1 MSNIDILRS
10 VDDLLSF
17 RTQDLL
23 LLANSLGV
31 STNDDI
37 LIVAEK
43 IAKKLLKKASMPSL
57 SFELFQEIEKFMNVR
72 IRMCAIIGGLTNSEI
87 DALINAVSGTNI
99 PQVSK
104 LFNLQRNN
112 NYSELRKELCD
123 VFEKNISNKNVY
135 NKFIEQIGEKFIKS
149 LNHNDKQLVKSI
161 ALPDILEKRENVASA
176 LDELPEAQKNPYSR
190 LNLGGYDIPMGKPV
204 EKNLRGLN
212 IPMGEPH
219 TTEEMERPR
228 ALGDEPGQIKFIGDY
243 DIPFPR
249 REPGSEPTEIK
260 PIVTPP
266 KRKKRFGLF

>member
-72 IRMCAIIGGLTNSEI
+72 IRMCGIIGGLTNNEI

-99 PQVSK
+99 PQVSE
-104 LFNLQRNN
+104 LYNLQRNN
-112 NYSELRKELCD
+112 NYSELRKELCN
-123 VFEKNISNKNVY
+123 VFGKNISNKNVY
-135 NKFIEQIGEKFIKS
+135 NKFIEQIGEKFINSLS
-149 LNHNDKQLVKSI
+149 LNEKQIIETI

-176 LDELPEAQKNPYSR
+176 LDKLPEAQKKPYSR
-190 LNLGGYDIPMGKPV
+190 LNLGGYDIPTGKPV

-249 REPGSEPTEIK
+249 REPGSKPTEIK